1 MVSTANALSRQA
13 DIFALQLPAGKMETL
28 YFDTGRLSER
38 VPGLALRIR
47 EGGSRRFIFFYR
59 FAGKS
64 QRVTIG
70 DASAWSLDAA
80 RARAR
85 ELRVKIDRGENPAD
99 DRQAAKVVREL
110 LTLKAVADDYLAAR
124 RSKMRPRT
132 YSETARYLQDYFTP
146 MHDLELDKIE
156 RRDVATQCRAIA
168 KENGPVAADRAR
180 SVLSALFAWAIGEG
194 KAEANPV
201 IGTNKASDNPPRS
214 RVLTDSELV
223 KVWNGL
229 PSNDYGAIVRL
240 LILTGCRREE
250 IGSLQWSEIDF
261 DARTITIPGGRTKN
275 HNQHVVPLSEI
286 ALGILKSRHRIIGR
300 NLVFGR
306 SSTGFLAF
314 SESKRD
320 LDQAVP
326 LDPWTIHDLR
336 RTVRTGLGKLGIA
349 PHVAEAVLNHLPA
362 KMIRTYDVNKYE
374 AEKRAALDA
383 WASHIMG
390 R

>member
-28 YFDTGRLSER
+28 YFDAGRLSER

-59 FAGKS
+59 FAGRS

-99 DRQAAKVVREL
+99 DRAKIAQVREL
-110 LTLKAVADDYLAAR
+110 VTLKAVADDYLADR

-146 MHDLELDKIE
+146 MHDLEIGKIE
-156 RRDVATQCRAIA
+156 RRDVAAQCRTIA

-194 KAEANPV
+194 KAETNPV
-201 IGTNKASDNPPRS
+201 IGTNKASNNPPRN
-214 RVLTDSELV
+214 RVLSDAELATI
-223 KVWNGL
+223 WNGL

-250 IGSLQWSEIDF
+250 IGALRWSEVDLE
-261 DARTITIPGGRTKN
+261 AKTITIPASRTKN
-275 HNQHVVPLSEI
+275 HTEHVVPLSDL
-286 ALGILKSRHRIIGR
+286 ALNILRGRHRIIGR

-336 RTVRTGLGKLGIA
+336 RTVRTGLGRLGIA
-349 PHVAEAVLNHLPA
+349 PHIAEAVMNHLPA
-362 KMIRTYDVNKYE
+362 KLIRTYDVNKYE